1 MEKNNKNSTV
11 GEKNKI
17 IKPYLNTTFC
27 MSNGYSMIPVVGTLT
42 RRTSCCVGRYGL
54 AAIRSKSFR

>member
-1 MEKNNKNSTV
+1 MEKKQHKRLGG
-11 GEKNKI
+11 GEKR